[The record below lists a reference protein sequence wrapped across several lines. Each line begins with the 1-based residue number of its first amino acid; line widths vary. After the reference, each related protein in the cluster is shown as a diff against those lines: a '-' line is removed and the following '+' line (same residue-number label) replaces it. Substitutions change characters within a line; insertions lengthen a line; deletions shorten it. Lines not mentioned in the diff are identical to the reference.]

1 MKVCVLQ
8 PKYSFNPLDI
18 DSCFKGLL
26 EMLDDCDESMDII
39 VLPEYSDVL
48 ADVHGK
54 EGVYGAFEKYNATL
68 LTRS

>member
-1 MKVCVLQ
+1 MKVCLIQ
-8 PKYSFNPLDI
+8 PAYSTDYTKI
-18 DSCFKGLL
+18 DEYFDAELALL
-26 EMLDDCDESMDII
+26 AACDESMDLI